1 MSRKQSGFT
10 LVEIAIVLVIIG
22 LLLGG
27 ILKGQEL
34 INSARVRNLADQ
46 ATGIQAAYFGFI
58 DRYRQVP
65 GDMAAANAIAAID
78 ATIPAGVGG
87 NGDGQVNEKSFAEA
101 SALWVHLTRAG
112 FLQGSYV
119 GGATSAAT
127 YAVPNMAPVNAYN
140 GYMLLARSRDYSST
154 AGAPTAPSSGG
165 VGGTTPRLLLVM
177 GDNIP
182 VDIARELD
190 VKMDD
195 QNPLSGVLR
204 LTVNGGTGVTAPSFP
219 GVSES
224 TSTNCTAA
232 ATTNAWNIAQDA
244 QNCNLA
250 FLY

>member
-34 INSARVRNLADQ
+34 INSAKVRNLADQ

-65 GDMAAANAIAAID
+65 GDMLVADAQSAID
-78 ATIPAGVGG
+78 TAITAGGVTTANGG
-87 NGDGQVNEKSFAEA
+87 NGQVDETSWAEA

-112 FLQGSYV
+112 FLQGSYA
-119 GGATSAAT
+119 GGAADAT
-127 YAVPNMAPVNAYN
+127 TYRAPNMAPVNAYN

-154 AGAPTAPSSGG
+154 AGAPTTT
-165 VGGTTPRLLLVM
+165 GTAPRLLLVM

-204 LTVNGGTGVTAPSFP
+204 LTMNSGATAPSFS

-232 ATTNAWNIAQDA
+232 ATTNAWDIGQDA